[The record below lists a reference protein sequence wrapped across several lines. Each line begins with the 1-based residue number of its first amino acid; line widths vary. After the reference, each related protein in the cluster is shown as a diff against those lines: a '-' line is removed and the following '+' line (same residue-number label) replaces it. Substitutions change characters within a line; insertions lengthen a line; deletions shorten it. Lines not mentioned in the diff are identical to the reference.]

1 MLNLIAGLL
10 SRDDF
15 VQGMNRRYKE
25 EEERARHQ
33 GKDALEEFH
42 KNAIRPDEA
51 QLLELFKKSDSD
63 KDGYITVDEYVKGAK
78 AYLLKE
84 ELQDSER
91 RYIRL
96 ARY

>member
-1 MLNLIAGLL
+1 MLILIAGLL
-10 SRDDF
+10 SQGDLI
-15 VQGMNRRYKE
+15 QGMNCQYKE

-33 GKDALEEFH
+33 GKDALKEFH

-51 QLLELFKKSDSD
+51 QLLELFKKSDTD
-63 KDGYITVDEYVKGAK
+63 NDGYITVDEYVKGVK
-78 AYLLKE
+78 AYLHE
-84 ELQDSER
+84 QELQDFER